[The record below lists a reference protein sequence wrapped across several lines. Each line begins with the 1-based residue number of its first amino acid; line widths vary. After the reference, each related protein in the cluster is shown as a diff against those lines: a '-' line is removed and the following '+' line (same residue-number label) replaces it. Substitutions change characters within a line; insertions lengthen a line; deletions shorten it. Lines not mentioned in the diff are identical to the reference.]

1 MEAWT
6 STHGFTIR
14 SLDAYGNRQPVGGDE
29 WHVEVLPFDVWDAVE
44 PHGTYSSSVTGRL
57 SRDCYLCSSA
67 TGQVQ
72 DVGDGSY
79 QASVHLTR
87 AGSYKLISHLLALPL
102 GVAATYYAILS
113 SEIDRPLFGR
123 TQQRLDSSLDF
134 VSPCPLRN
142 FTGLLP
148 GQVPISLSRQMLTHP
163 LLCSGWVSSAALGGS
178 WHSLLVDN
186 TTWTDAVVS
195 SLRTNISGW
204 MVMVTQGQC
213 QGQWRNLSD
222 ASSSASDS
230 PTSLLNLTVSLPW
243 SSYDGQD
250 TAGPFGHTPVNQG
263 RWKGCLQPDSSTHFI
278 LIPRFRAPGSLG
290 DSAFATRWA
299 GFLRTTADQPR
310 NTSSA
315 NACLHSFQVLL
326 SSSPSNQ
333 ERVKMWLDNSLL
345 IDQWSS
351 LGSDQIDATASLRPY
366 SSYRIQVL
374 YKRCSSAAGAYAPR
388 MMLRYSSP
396 SSSDASAA
404 CGKTASL
411 SPIPSQNLWAG
422 ERTRQGDEEAM
433 IEVKAGATASAS
445 CISFGSGLTEG
456 TAGVTS
462 SFTVR
467 ARDAIGNKRAV
478 NEDDWVVRL
487 NFALGSDIEVPGHVT
502 RDMDLRGDY
511 RVTYSATV
519 AGNYLL
525 SVHRAL
531 PGGLTAN
538 VYMNAHLVGESDVI
552 VSPQIDF
559 NWGTA
564 PLSDEQEAV
573 ARNELVSVKWHGWF
587 KAELSE
593 TYTFTAQAPF
603 RDSLRLHVG
612 GRQLGSHWPMVSG
625 AGIHENTILNRSDE
639 VKSNAVVSGTVACT
653 RGQLYEVSLDYRHE
667 EGRSAVKLLY
677 SASSVALTVVPSAR
691 LFFAEE
697 HIFGSPFALYISPA
711 ETDAQLSQVRGEGM
725 SLRTAG
731 VASKFTILA
740 IDSFGNSRSAWSDT
754 WMVYSAPSR
763 SSPLLVSPADFSAKN
778 SDTAT
783 VSTCEASSPS
793 ADRNIAAVVSP
804 TSIKGQYKFH
814 MLQTRS
820 GTSMLSVG
828 LAAPGGLTA
837 TYYDTSLLSPHLKQT
852 HIDPDSGTQ
861 TWKPI
866 ANRETGLIAMTVTS
880 DSFSVRWAG
889 AVRPTLT
896 SQYTFFSSSIAAR
909 EDRVRLW
916 IDGVLLIDQWKSL
929 SYNMGEQPSVTTAF
943 ARAHSLYEIVL
954 DYQSSVTTARSALHV
969 AHSAGSPSLL
979 PSSALFRIRSIT
991 PTPVTVKAAP
1001 TDFQMS
1007 KLVGEAVS
1015 CATAGIAS
1023 KFTVICSDRY
1033 GNARGPE
1040 LCNNDLEIRLRGSEL
1055 SSSAKQLVFE
1065 SAQPQQFDDWGQP
1078 LTYILTR
1085 SGAYEMEI
1093 AMGSAFKKSTVYVDP
1108 GQACAAAVRLQGQGL
1123 SVATAGFAATFT
1135 IQSRDAFGNPRT
1147 LNDDAFRV
1155 LVQGLDSKDRHD
1167 CRSTSLALPPASN
1180 LGRYTSSFR
1189 TTRSGLFLMH
1199 VRLVTEGKGKMN
1211 MTCVAD
1217 VLHESGSSVSHVA
1230 DLHAHQNSEPFSSTC
1245 GALNIA
1251 RWEGGVSSRFSETY
1265 TFQTELGS
1273 AGERV
1278 RLWLEDRWVIDE
1290 WTSLS
1295 SLNPSGTLWMSKD
1308 TLVDLGL
1315 AYRQQPWSYAKGSPG
1330 VALRW
1335 GSASEARSA
1344 LATDRL
1350 FSLGTHVQ
1358 GSPFHVSVFPA
1369 RTCGSVSFATGQ
1381 GVSLAT
1387 AGVTGRMTIVAKDH
1401 LGNLRLDAPYSSA
1414 SGAPEP
1420 AYAVFVRRNR
1430 DYTVRDRAGTVSA
1443 LGNGR
1448 YQVNYVPTWKRNIL
1462 SFQHAEAASGL
1473 TAIAGA
1479 ASYGEEAAVPVSPL
1493 QQVSILLAEQGGVH
1507 ATYYSADNF
1516 SQPSRA
1522 GLATQISMTVLG
1534 SAPML
1539 SGCVSSSGGFSARF
1553 RGMLRPPGQQRYTLT
1568 AGKQTLLSSHTRVHM
1583 GATGITSCVTSC
1595 VIPCLRG
1602 PHDCKLQM
1610 L

>member
-1 MEAWT
+1 M
-6 STHGFTIR
+6 SFTIR
-14 SLDAYGNRQPVGGDE
+14 SLDAHGNRQTVGGDE
-29 WHVEVLPFDVWDAVE
+29 WHVEVLPFDVWDALE

-57 SRDCYLCSSA
+57 SRECYLCSSA

-79 QASVHLTR
+79 EASVHLTR
-87 AGSYKLISHLLALPL
+87 AGSYKLISHLLAQPL
-102 GVAATYYAILS
+102 GLAATYYSMLS

-134 VSPCPLRN
+134 ASPCSLRN

-148 GQVPISLSRQMLTHP
+148 GQVPIGLPRQP
-163 LLCSGWVSSAALGGS
+163 LQCSGWVSSAALGGS
-178 WHSLLVDN
+178 RHSLLVDS

-195 SLRTNISGW
+195 SLSTNVSGW
-204 MVMVTQGQC
+204 MVIVTQGQC
-213 QGQWRNLSD
+213 QGQWRNTWRNTSD

-230 PTSLLNLTVSLPW
+230 PTSLLNLTLSSPW
-243 SSYDGQD
+243 SIYDGQD
-250 TAGPFGHTPVNQG
+250 TAGPFGHTPANQG
-263 RWKGCLQPDSSTHFI
+263 RWKGCLQPDSSTYFT

-310 NTSSA
+310 NNSSA

-326 SSSPSNQ
+326 SSSSSNQ
-333 ERVKMWLDNSLL
+333 ERVKVWLDNSLL

-351 LGSDQIDATASLRPY
+351 LGSDQIGATTSLRPY

-374 YKRCSSAAGAYAPR
+374 YKRCASAAGAYAPR
-388 MMLRYSSP
+388 MMLRW

-404 CGKTASL
+404 CGTGIASL

-422 ERTRQGDEEAM
+422 ERTQQGDEEGM
-433 IEVKAGATASAS
+433 IEVKAAATASAS
-445 CISFGSGLTEG
+445 CIAVGSGLTEG

-467 ARDAIGNKRAV
+467 ARDAIGNKILMH
-478 NEDDWVVRL
+478 EDDWVVRL
-487 NFALGSDIEVPGHVT
+487 HSALGSDIQVPGHVT
-502 RDMDLRGDY
+502 QHMGLRGDY

-552 VSPQIDF
+552 VSPEIDF

-564 PLSDEQEAV
+564 PLADEQEEV
-573 ARNELVSVKWHGWF
+573 ATLVSVRWHGWF

-593 TYTFTAQAPF
+593 TYTFTAHAPS
-603 RDSLRLHVG
+603 RDSLRLDVG
-612 GRQLGSHWPMVSG
+612 GRQLGSRWPNGSG
-625 AGIHENTILNRSDE
+625 TGIHEDTILNRSDGN
-639 VKSNAVVSGTVACT
+639 KSNAVVSGTVACT

-667 EGRSAVKLLY
+667 EGRSGVKLLY
-677 SASSVALTVVPSAR
+677 SASSVALTVLPSAR
-691 LFFAEE
+691 LFYSGE

-731 VASKFTILA
+731 VPSNFAIFA
-740 IDSFGNSRSAWSDT
+740 IDSLGNSRSAWSDT

-763 SSPLLVSPADFSAKN
+763 SSPLLVSPADLSARN

-783 VSTCEASSPS
+783 AVSTCEASPPS

-804 TSIKGQYKFH
+804 TSIKGQYKVH

-837 TYYDTSLLSPHLKQT
+837 TYYHTSLLSPHLKQT

-866 ANRETGLIAMTVTS
+866 ANGETGLIAMTVTS

-889 AVRPTLT
+889 AVRPTQA
-896 SQYTFFSSSIAAR
+896 SQYTFFSASIAAR
-909 EDRVRLW
+909 QDRVRLW
-916 IDGVLLIDQWKSL
+916 IDGVLLVDQWKSL
-929 SYNMGEQPSVTTAF
+929 SYNIGENPSVTTAF

-954 DYQSSVTTARSALHV
+954 DYQSSVTTARSALHA
-969 AHSAGSPSLL
+969 AHSSGSPSPL
-979 PSSALFRIRSIT
+979 PSSALFGIRSNT
-991 PTPVTVKAAP
+991 LNPVTVKAAP

-1033 GNARGPE
+1033 GNARGKE
-1040 LCNNDLEIRLRGSEL
+1040 LCNRDLEIRLRGSDL

-1093 AMGSAFKKSTVYVDP
+1093 AMGSAFKKATVYVDP
-1108 GQACAAAVRLQGQGL
+1108 GQACAAAVRLQGQSL

-1155 LVQGLDSKDRHD
+1155 FVQGLDSKDRHD

-1189 TTRSGLFLMH
+1189 TTRSGLFSMH

-1211 MTCVAD
+1211 MTCVSD
-1217 VLHESGSSVSHVA
+1217 VLHESGSSVSHNAHVPNM
-1230 DLHAHQNSEPFSSTC
+1230 HAHQNQEPFFSTC
-1245 GALNIA
+1245 GPLNIA
-1251 RWEGGVSSRFSETY
+1251 RWEGAVSSRFSETY
-1265 TFQTELGS
+1265 TFQTQLGS

-1344 LATDRL
+1344 LPTDRL

-1369 RTCGSVSFATGQ
+1369 RTCGTVSFATGQ

-1414 SGAPEP
+1414 SNAPEP

-1443 LGNGR
+1443 LDNGR
-1448 YQVNYVPTWKRNIL
+1448 YQVKYLPTWKRNNL
-1462 SFQHAEAASGL
+1462 SFQHADAASGL
-1473 TAIAGA
+1473 TGIAGA
-1479 ASYGEEAAVPVSPL
+1479 AWYGEEAAVPVSPL

-1516 SQPSRA
+1516 SEPSRA
-1522 GLATQISMTVLG
+1522 GLATQIGMSVLG

-1553 RGMLRPPGQQRYTLT
+1553 RGMLRPPGQQRYTFT
-1568 AGKQTLLSSHTRVHM
+1568 AGKRTSFNSHTRVQM
-1583 GATGITSCVTSC
+1583 GATCVTSC
-1595 VIPCLRG
+1595 VIPRVTWCVTPCLRD
-1602 PHDCKLQM
+1602 PHDCKLQV